1 GSWLGR
7 FFVSLLYALKRR
19 CILARINTLFFLQ
32 SIAEVK
38 DLKDYMGMLN
48 LAEKVLGPP
57 LRAYLGLLSSIDDKM
72 KEKTGTGLFDI
83 IVAQEEKQE
92 KFRKEHP
99 VLNTGKQL
107 LKGTLKGLIGAG
119 FYDSK

>member
-1 GSWLGR
+1 
-7 FFVSLLYALKRR
+7 
-19 CILARINTLFFLQ
+19 
-32 SIAEVK
+32 
-38 DLKDYMGMLN
+38 MLN
-48 LAEKVLGPP
+48 LAEKVLGPS
-57 LRAYLGLLSSIDDKM
+57 LRDYLGLLSSIDDKM

-107 LKGTLKGLIGAG
+107 LKGSLKGLIRAG
-119 FYDSK
+119 FHDSK